1 MIKEQNI
8 KVRLIIMHCK
18 NSCSLNYQ
26 FYDHLLVDS
35 PVSSETALKE
45 SSSFKDSLITVTA
58 QIPATTLVV
67 TTKTVSDNLEK
78 HQTSTVTPTTTTVI
92 KNTVAT
98 ATTKTTMK
106 AAMKTTTST
115 TTAAITT
122 SRKNDTGLLR
132 TLITDN
138 PFLSRSLMTT
148 GRFGITQTL
157 AVTIPSV
164 IIEASGT
171 NSSQPG
177 KRTPEDMVC
186 SHPLTN
192 QCTRG
197 TQRRFSPKCI
207 ENTFQ
212 AIQSTFRPLE
222 IHSNRR

>member
-1 MIKEQNI
+1 MTGEFDPLDVK
-8 KVRLIIMHCK
+8 KVSESQKCAQSVL
-18 NSCSLNYQ
+18 
-26 FYDHLLVDS
+26 
-35 PVSSETALKE
+35 SSNERH
-45 SSSFKDSLITVTA
+45 S
-58 QIPATTLVV
+58 
-67 TTKTVSDNLEK
+67 
-78 HQTSTVTPTTTTVI
+78 
-92 KNTVAT
+92 
-98 ATTKTTMK
+98 
-106 AAMKTTTST
+106 
-115 TTAAITT
+115 
-122 SRKNDTGLLR
+122 
-132 TLITDN
+132 
-138 PFLSRSLMTT
+138 
-148 GRFGITQTL
+148 FGITQTL

-186 SHPLTN
+186 SHPLTS